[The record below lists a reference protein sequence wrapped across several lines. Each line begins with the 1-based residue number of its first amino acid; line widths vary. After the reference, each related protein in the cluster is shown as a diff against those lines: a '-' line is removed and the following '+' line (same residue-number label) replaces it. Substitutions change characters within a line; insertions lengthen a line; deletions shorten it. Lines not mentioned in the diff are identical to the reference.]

1 MLDFEKAY
9 TQLADQRENNF
20 ISLYDLFLMIRNKH
34 PKLSDNKIATVLIDK
49 FKYYNQEYSRNL
61 MLDELPYELLD
72 ENERKQLDVF
82 KKLGDID
89 CYTLPKKLHQPPE
102 PLGFDSLIDILE
114 VIEESGINENI
125 PF

>member
-9 TQLADQRENNF
+9 IQLTDQRENNF

-82 KKLGDID
+82 KRVI
-89 CYTLPKKLHQPPE
+89 
-102 PLGFDSLIDILE
+102 LI
-114 VIEESGINENI
+114 VTPYQRNCINHLNR
-125 PF
+125 